1 MKKLKI
7 KPKVDQSL
15 PKGGH
20 SRVPGWGPEQA
31 ATVWIVNIDGEPVER
46 KTDELRPTDVI
57 MGVQLDPVIL
67 AAHEAAKG
75 PAFYLIKAAEGG
87 GWLTPKAW
95 TEKFGTNGLELV
107 AMRNI
112 KEIR

>member
-1 MKKLKI
+1 MKKIKI

-20 SRVPGWGPEQA
+20 SHIPGWGPEQA
-31 ATVWIVNIDGEPVER
+31 AIVWIVNINGEQVE
-46 KTDELRPTDVI
+46 KATDDLLPNDVI

-67 AAHEAAKG
+67 ASHEEARG
-75 PAFYLIKAAEGG
+75 PNFYLIKSADGG
-87 GWLTPKAW
+87 PWLNPATWK
-95 TEKFGTNGLELV
+95 EKYGSNGLELV

-112 KEIR
+112 KEK

>member
-1 MKKLKI
+1 MKKIKI
-7 KPKVDQSL
+7 KPKVDPSL
-15 PKGGH
+15 PIGGH
-20 SRVPGWGPEQA
+20 SRVPGWAPEQA
-31 ATVWIVNIDGEPVER
+31 AIIWIVNIDGEQVER
-46 KTDELRPTDVI
+46 ATSDLLPNDLI

-67 AAHEAAKG
+67 ASYEEAHG
-75 PAFYLIKAAEGG
+75 PNFYLIKSANGG
-87 GWLTPKAW
+87 HWLNPKAW